1 MWFIRLV
8 KNKNPQSKQR
18 TQWFDEKR
26 AEAEKW
32 GVKFHQTFF
41 TLGRYDV
48 VTIFEAPDEKT
59 AMRYG
64 LSVMSEAASETL
76 VAVSREEVSSWMK

>member
-1 MWFIRLV
+1 MWFIRFV
-8 KNKNPQSKQR
+8 KTKNPQSKQR
-18 TQWFDEKR
+18 TRWFDKKR

-32 GVKFHQTFF
+32 GVKSHQTFF
-41 TLGRYDV
+41 TLGRYDA
-48 VTIFEAPDEKT
+48 VTIFEAPAEKT
-59 AMRYG
+59 AMCFW

>member
-8 KNKNPQSKQR
+8 KNKNPTTKER
-18 TQWFDEKR
+18 TQWFDQHRK
-26 AEAEKW
+26 EAEKW

-59 AMRYG
+59 AMRWG
-64 LSVMSEAASETL
+64 MSVMDEVASETL
-76 VAVSREEVSSWMK
+76 VAISREEVESWMK